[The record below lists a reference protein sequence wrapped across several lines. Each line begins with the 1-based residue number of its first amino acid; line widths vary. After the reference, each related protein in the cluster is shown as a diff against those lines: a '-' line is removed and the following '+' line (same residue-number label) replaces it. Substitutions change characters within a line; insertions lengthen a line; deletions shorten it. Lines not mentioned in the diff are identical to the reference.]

1 MHRHRISRGALA
13 LGMAAAVSLPAA
25 AQNQTAPAMLK
36 RAETTDRATQ
46 SRQTRETAI
55 AKQRAK
61 QWDLSVNE
69 WERYKTLLQGIDG
82 YRSDKL
88 DPLTELGIRARSSAE
103 RRRYARKLARLE
115 HDRAQRIM
123 AFQKTYDQVFSQ
135 LYPQQTPVN
144 ADGMTQA
151 LMSGQ
156 QTAAKL
162 GLDGSARK
170 AVFVRLHDCNACRTR
185 VKQLAAAD
193 TPMDIFVV
201 DADSDDAIRSWAM
214 AVGLDPKRVRGGT
227 ITLNHAPK
235 AVAKQLAD
243 ESLPRVINR

>member
-1 MHRHRISRGALA
+1 MSQHPMIRVVLVLGIATAL
-13 LGMAAAVSLPAA
+13 SLPAA
-25 AQNQTAPAMLK
+25 AQSPRAPALLK
-36 RAETTDRATQ
+36 RPKTTDQATQ
-46 SRQTRETAI
+46 SHPTREKTI

-69 WERYKTLLQGIDG
+69 WERYKTLLKGIDG

-115 HDRAQRIM
+115 HDRAQRVL
-123 AFQKTYDQVFSQ
+123 AFQKTYDQVFSL
-135 LYPQQTPVN
+135 LYSGETPVN
-144 ADGMTQA
+144 ANGMTQM

-156 QTAAKL
+156 QSAARL
-162 GLDGSARK
+162 GLDGGTRK
-170 AVFVRLHDCNACRTR
+170 AVFVRLHDCSACQTK
-185 VKQLAAAD
+185 VKQLASAD

-201 DADSDDAIRSWAM
+201 DAKSDDAIRSWAM
-214 AVGLDPKRVRGGT
+214 SVGLDPKHVRSGT

-235 AVAKQLAD
+235 AVAKQLAGY
-243 ESLPRVINR
+243 SLPRVVNR

>member
-1 MHRHRISRGALA
+1 MHRHQIRRVI
-13 LGMAAAVSLPAA
+13 LGIGIAATVSLPAA
-25 AQNQTAPAMLK
+25 AQNQTTMLK
-36 RAETTDRATQ
+36 RAETTDQATQ
-46 SRQTRETAI
+46 SCPTRETAI

-151 LMSGQ
+151 LMSGSQ
-156 QTAAKL
+156 AAAKL
-162 GLDGSARK
+162 GLDSGTRK
-170 AVFVRLHDCNACRTR
+170 AVFVRLHDCSACRAQ

-193 TPMDIFVV
+193 TPMDIFVI

-227 ITLNHAPK
+227 ITLTHAPS
-235 AVAKQLAD
+235 AVAQQLAG
-243 ESLPRVINR
+243 EPLPRVVNR